1 MDESFNDRM
10 CGATVATS
18 TRARPTNWPKSTS
31 EMRHYTAYLPDADE
45 SLLQSGD
52 HVPYAINR
60 TDMMPRTNLYPS
72 QRTPV
77 YGREDMTDRPRAG
90 PATATRTPAHGQ
102 ENMSFNHVIVA
113 GGREYD
119 GFTAN
124 HVTDRPNPQNWWDQ
138 HDGFTANHVTDRPNP
153 QNWWDQLD
161 VPAPPARKYTYPT
174 LPRQQRVPKAKHV
187 IIPRTAATV
196 SGYASRAA
204 VSSR

>member
-138 HDGFTANHVTDRPNP
+138 
-153 QNWWDQLD
+153 LD